1 MKENDKEIKLFDL
14 EFNGEFIFVYSDKF
28 NIFFFFLDK
37 EDNKLY
43 KITTDKYFMVEYI
56 DEVDTPTD
64 FHLYTNIKF
73 FKPFN
78 VHNTQY
84 SFIGIVMFDNI
95 SHKFK
100 IEDDNKLIF
109 TEETKYHSNE
119 GILGTLSCLSTVDIF
134 NYIQKKNKVYLIG
147 YDEKYEDYIY
157 AIVNIEDNKF
167 EKIYSITSDYG
178 DIIPLS
184 INTDTDERKVYIVG
198 KIVTYDDNDTV
209 VSVKPY
215 FDMFLLV

>member
-1 MKENDKEIKLFDL
+1 MKDSDKEIKLFDL
-14 EFNGEFIFVYSDKF
+14 EYNGEYIFVYSDKF

-43 KITTDKYFMVEYI
+43 KITTDKYFLIEYI
-56 DEVDTPTD
+56 DEVDTPED
-64 FHLYTNIKF
+64 FHLYTSIKF

-78 VHNTQY
+78 VYNNQY
-84 SFIGIVMFDNI
+84 SFVGIVIYNDI
-95 SHKFK
+95 SYKFK
-100 IEDDNKLIF
+100 IEDNNKLVF
-109 TEETKYHSNE
+109 TEETKYHPND

-134 NYIQKKNKVYLIG
+134 SYIQKKNRIFLIG
-147 YDEKYEDYIY
+147 YDQDYKDYIY
-157 AIVNIEDNKF
+157 TIVNIEDNKL
-167 EKIYSITSDYG
+167 EKVYSITSDYG

-184 INTDTDERKVYIVG
+184 INTDTEEGKVYIVG
-198 KIVTYDDNDTV
+198 KHVIFDDDNNV